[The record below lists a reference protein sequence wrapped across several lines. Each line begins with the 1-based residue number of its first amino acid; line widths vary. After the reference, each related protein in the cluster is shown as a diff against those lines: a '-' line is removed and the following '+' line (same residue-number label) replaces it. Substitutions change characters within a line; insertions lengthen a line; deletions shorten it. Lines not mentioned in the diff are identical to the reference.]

1 MIDTPGIWK
10 VPAEGGE
17 ETQVLGQGGESSWV
31 LAEGGFF
38 DLKNPDGP
46 TLNLYSLSTRKAT
59 LLRQFPKATK
69 VAGGGNVLSVS
80 PDGRWILYTQA
91 EQSGSDLKLV
101 ETSGDAQPRSAIVA
115 RNVLLGITVA
125 KSLAQVQR
133 KWAMAEGGHLHDEA
147 HRPPKKMSGFGP

>member
-115 RNVLLGITVA
+115 RN
-125 KSLAQVQR
+125 
-133 KWAMAEGGHLHDEA
+133 
-147 HRPPKKMSGFGP
+147 